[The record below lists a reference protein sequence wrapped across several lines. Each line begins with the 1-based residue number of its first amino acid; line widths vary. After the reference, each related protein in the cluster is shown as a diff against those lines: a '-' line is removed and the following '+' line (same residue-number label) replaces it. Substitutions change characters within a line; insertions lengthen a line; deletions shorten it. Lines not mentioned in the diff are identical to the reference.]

1 MGGLLRLGDL
11 DLPFPP
17 DLLRLRGGVL
27 RRGEDRLPRGDGDL
41 RRPRG
46 EGERRRRG
54 EGDLRRAGDRR
65 LGEGRRASLRGSST
79 GAAVISCPS
88 ICPPSM
94 CFIAFWAS
102 SALEYSM
109 YANPLLIQGL
119 LLSFPKSISL
129 ILPNVAKISSRCCF
143 MTFLVRRPM

>member
-1 MGGLLRLGDL
+1 MIPGQRLYLELALLDDEEEWRRRRAGDLDLFLGGLLRLGDL

-54 EGDLRRAGDRR
+54 EGDLRRGGDRR

-94 CFIAFWAS
+94 CFMAF
-102 SALEYSM
+102 
-109 YANPLLIQGL
+109 
-119 LLSFPKSISL
+119 
-129 ILPNVAKISSRCCF
+129 
-143 MTFLVRRPM
+143 